1 MAVPAPTE
9 PDSTKRDSTEPDRSE
24 PDPTST
30 DSAGA
35 SPEPAPAAASLHL
48 GDAVRLRQPL
58 PYLKT
63 ADPMP
68 MLRPPELVDPGEVG
82 RVVEIRALGLL
93 AVRYRRGTFLINAA
107 ALEPL
112 TPPPPG

>member
-1 MAVPAPTE
+1 M
-9 PDSTKRDSTEPDRSE
+9 SE
-24 PDPTST
+24 PSPSQPRP
-30 DSAGA
+30 A
-35 SPEPAPAAASLHL
+35 SDAPEPAPVAVAASIHL

-93 AVRYRRGTFLINAA
+93 AVRYRRGTFLISAA
-107 ALEPL
+107 VLEPL
-112 TPPPPG
+112 PPAG